1 MGVIKSGQEL
11 DGSKVEVFEDKI
23 HEFRLAGQWSKGE
36 IVELFKFMLPD
47 FYHKGALKYLLTT
60 RCS

>member
-11 DGSKVEVFEDKI
+11 DGSKLKYFEDKI

-47 FYHKGALKYLLTT
+47 FYHKETGKYLDDKM
-60 RCS
+60 

>member
-11 DGSKVEVFEDKI
+11 DRSKLKYFEDKI

-36 IVELFKFMLPD
+36 IVEL
-47 FYHKGALKYLLTT
+47 
-60 RCS
+60 